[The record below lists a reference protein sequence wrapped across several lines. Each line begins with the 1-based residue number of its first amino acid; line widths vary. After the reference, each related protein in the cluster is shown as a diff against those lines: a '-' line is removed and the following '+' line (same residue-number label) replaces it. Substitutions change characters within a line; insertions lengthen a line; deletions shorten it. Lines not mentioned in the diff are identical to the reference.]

1 MPLQQFVYRQLM
13 YLVVVESVLTAIQGS
28 RLHWRPI
35 ARRGEIEVKP
45 DPRREADAQLRLHA
59 EHGVVGHR
67 ALEDVEARLQ
77 AERAVSR
84 GPGARRAWS

>member
-28 RLHWRPI
+28 RLHWHPI

-45 DPRREADAQLRLHA
+45 ET
-59 EHGVVGHR
+59 
-67 ALEDVEARLQ
+67 
-77 AERAVSR
+77 
-84 GPGARRAWS
+84 